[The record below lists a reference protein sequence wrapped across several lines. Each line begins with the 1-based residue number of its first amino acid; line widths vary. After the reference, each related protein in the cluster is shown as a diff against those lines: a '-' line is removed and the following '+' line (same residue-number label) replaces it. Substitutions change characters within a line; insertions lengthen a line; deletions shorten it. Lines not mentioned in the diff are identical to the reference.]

1 VSSAPRLALGC
12 NNLGHFLDL
21 ERSREVVHA
30 ALDVGITWFV
40 TSDIYGEGRSEDFL
54 GQLLR
59 PRWDE
64 VTVATKFGV
73 RFIDDGS
80 GFPAWEFDASP
91 ESVRESAEASLRR
104 LGVDTIDLYQMHGFD
119 RDTPLEATLEAMDEL
134 VRDGKVREIGCSNA
148 TVDDLEAADRQPLGE
163 ARFVAVE
170 NEYSLVHREP
180 EYGVLDECRR
190 CGLAFLAFSPL
201 ANGLLT
207 GKYRPGE
214 SPDDSTRLGRIP
226 SQAARRLTE
235 QNFRLVAGLEEL
247 AGAAGRSLLELALAW
262 LAAQPGVTILAG
274 ATSPEQVR
282 ANVRALEWRLGE
294 GELAEIERL
303 CAAATASSW

>member
-1 VSSAPRLALGC
+1 MSGAPRLALGC
-12 NNLGHFLDL
+12 NNIGHFLDL

-40 TSDIYGEGRSEDFL
+40 TSDIYGEGRSEEFL
-54 GQLLR
+54 GKILR

-80 GFPAWEFDASP
+80 GVPAWEFDASP
-91 ESVRESAEASLRR
+91 ESVHESAEASLRR

-119 RDTPLEATLEAMDEL
+119 RETSLEVSLEAMDGL
-134 VRDGKVREIGCSNA
+134 VREGKVREIGCSNA
-148 TVDDLEAADRQPLGE
+148 TVDDLASADRQPLGE

-180 EYGVLDECRR
+180 ELGVLDECRSR
-190 CGLAFLAFSPL
+190 GLAFLAFSPL

-207 GKYRPGE
+207 GKYRLGE
-214 SPDDSTRLGRIP
+214 SPDEGTRLGRIP

-235 QNFRLVAGLEEL
+235 ENFRLLAGLEAL
-247 AGAAGRSLLELALAW
+247 AAAAGKTLLELALAW

-274 ATSPEQVR
+274 ATAPEQVR
-282 ANVRALEWRLGE
+282 ANARALEWRLGE
-294 GELAEIERL
+294 LELAEIDRL
-303 CAAATASSW
+303 CASARGGA